1 MVILFYIIAMDLNL
15 YCDFRE
21 NFNHCDTRDFKIK
34 YPIKNIMYDHMEWLR
49 ELDQYC
55 KLRPCILDNIE
66 KMLLCN
72 TILSILV
79 TIVLNALSEVMNLS
93 FLIFATLAFVM
104 LVVLNMLNN

>member
-34 YPIKNIMYDHMEWLR
+34 HPIKNIMFDHMEWLR

-72 TILSILV
+72 TIYLGYDCFECPV
-79 TIVLNALSEVMNLS
+79 
-93 FLIFATLAFVM
+93 
-104 LVVLNMLNN
+104 